1 MHYHA
6 WCFMPTALSAFA
18 IFTLIY
24 INNGWAITY
33 IERCTLIEFPHT
45 EDDIAGYLARVLRAE
60 LRVENGSY
68 FFKIRGIAQDR
79 EFSLNQVNI
88 QAITASIRS
97 KYLNDE
103 TALFSDTSFEII
115 VREENPFPARRIR
128 DDVINVSD
136 NESGI
141 TYEVS
146 PASDEY
152 LIWMI
157 ATASIKGT
165 LRDLGFGMFPPRM
178 RIERLLAEEGDE
190 PLDALDLLRA
200 VSIRLITL
208 KVISTSK
215 QSLRRFLSATY
226 SFLFHLAYNIDIAL
240 VPQRFFDEFS
250 RRGRIS
256 RIRRSTTDEL
266 DPPRRTY
273 NEDLVNHYVLAI
285 STDSPTVQFLSHYHV
300 LEHFF
305 ESVFNDDLIEQIK
318 TSITQPGFSY
328 KRKKDIG
335 QLISTIKKSLQIR
348 SETITFSEPEAL
360 RLSLTKFLDIS
371 QLVARLEEYEPT
383 LIDYYANTE
392 VPFSKGATVAL
403 RSGESESIIRNL
415 TRRIYATRNSLVH
428 SKDGDKAQY
437 TPFKDE
443 RALLMEVPLMRFV
456 SEMVILA
463 VSEVV

>member
-1 MHYHA
+1 M
-6 WCFMPTALSAFA
+6 
-18 IFTLIY
+18 
-24 INNGWAITY
+24 
-33 IERCTLIEFPHT
+33 IEFSHS
-45 EDDIAGYLARVLRAE
+45 EDAIAGYLARVLRAE
-60 LRVENGSY
+60 FRVENRNY
-68 FFKIRGIAQDR
+68 LFKIPGLAQDR
-79 EFSLNQVNI
+79 EFSLGQENI
-88 QAITASIRS
+88 QALTASIRS

-103 TALFSDTSFEII
+103 TALYSDTSFEII
-115 VREENPFPARRIR
+115 VRDESALPVRRIR

-136 NESGI
+136 SESGI

-157 ATASIKGT
+157 ATAFVKGS
-165 LRDLGFGMFPPRM
+165 LRDLGFGMLPPRM
-178 RIERLLAEEGDE
+178 RLEKLLEEEGDE
-190 PLDALDLLRA
+190 PLNTLDLLRA
-200 VSIRLITL
+200 VSIRLLTL
-208 KVISTSK
+208 KLMSTSK
-215 QSLRRFLSATY
+215 QSLRRFLSATS

-250 RRGRIS
+250 RRGRI
-256 RIRRSTTDEL
+256 RRMRRSTTDEL

-273 NEDLVNHYVLAI
+273 NEELVNHYVLAI
-285 STDSPTVQFLSHYHV
+285 STDNPTVQFLSYYHV

-305 ESVFNDDLIEQIK
+305 ESIFNDDLIEQIK
-318 TSITQPGFSY
+318 NSITQPGFSY

-348 SETITFSEPEAL
+348 RETITFSEPEAL
-360 RLSLTKFLDIS
+360 RLSLEKFLDIR
-371 QLVARLEEYEPT
+371 QLVAHLEEYEPD

-392 VPFSKGATVAL
+392 VTFSKGATVAL
-403 RSGESESIIRNL
+403 RSGESEPIIRNL
-415 TRRIYATRNSLVH
+415 ARRIYATRNALVH

-443 RALLMEVPLMRFV
+443 RALLMEVPLMRFI

-463 VSEVV
+463 ASEVV